1 MEHMEHILAR
11 YRITENHTDE
21 YYNDQMPA
29 INRLY
34 GLKDLLDYCNVN
46 QTWTALEIGSYAG
59 ASAEL
64 MAQYVQEITCCDIWE
79 EFIKPLQRAQMV
91 YQDFLKTK
99 KRNPNIIERK
109 INSNILAKETPNHT
123 YHLIYIDADHNYLAV
138 KNDIHMWKEKVKP
151 GGIISGHDYHSGV
164 KMAVDA
170 FFGEENIKVFK
181 DSSWAFKIPL

>member
-1 MEHMEHILAR
+1 MQHILAR

-29 INRLY
+29 INRLH
-34 GLKDLLDYCNVN
+34 GLKDLLDHYKIDKS
-46 QTWTALEIGSYAG
+46 WRALEIGSYAG

-64 MAQYVQEITCCDIWE
+64 IAQYVQEITCCDIWE
-79 EFIKPLQRAQMV
+79 EFIKPPQRAQIV

-109 INSNILAKETPNHT
+109 INSNLLAKETPNHT
-123 YHLIYIDADHNYLAV
+123 YHLIYIDADHDFLAV
-138 KNDIHMWKEKVKP
+138 KNDILTWKEKVKP

-164 KMAVDA
+164 KTAVDTY
-170 FFGEENIKVFK
+170 FGVNNVKVFK
-181 DSSWAFKIPL
+181 DSSWAYRMPV